1 MKNLY
6 KAFGSFCASIVAPLA
21 NLFARIWIG
30 LIFWRSGVI
39 KFEDME
45 ETVENFDPEE
55 DGDFVISFLP
65 DSLPPEIPAYMATF
79 GELILPIMLFIGL
92 GTRIGALGLLIMTI
106 VIQYFVPGFEDHQ
119 HILWMALLLMIMGQ
133 GGSKISLD
141 NWLLKETK

>member
-6 KAFGSFCASIVAPLA
+6 KAFGSFCASVVAPFA
-21 NLFARIWIG
+21 NLFARIWIA
-30 LIFWRSGVI
+30 LIFWRSGVA
-39 KFEDME
+39 KFADME

-79 GELILPIMLFIGL
+79 GELVLPIMLFIGL

-106 VIQYFVPGFEDHQ
+106 VIQYFVPGFESHE
-119 HILWMALLLMIMGQ
+119 HYLWIAILLMIIGQ
-133 GGSKISLD
+133 GGNKISLD
-141 NWLLKETK
+141 NWLLKEK

>member
-6 KAFGSFCASIVAPLA
+6 MAFGSFCATIVAPLA
-21 NLFARIWIG
+21 NLFARIWVG
-30 LIFWRSGVI
+30 LIFWRAGVL
-39 KFEDME
+39 KFEDLE

-106 VIQYFVPGFEDHQ
+106 VIQYFVPGFENDQ
-119 HILWMALLLMIMGQ
+119 HFLWMAILLMIIGH
-133 GGSKISLD
+133 GGNKISLD
-141 NWLLKETK
+141 NWLLKEKQ